1 MKGKNESPKG
11 ETATFFFFVLAARGA
26 WVPNDGRIVFP
37 IKSFLL
43 WWPRWPIFFLA
54 LIICSNCCP
63 SDSNRPEL
71 SVCALCRYLHVISSY
86 RRDHRSWR
94 PTCLPATTFSII
106 ETSLYIRPSFLSS
119 QPYSADSTG
128 LWITSDERLTWI
140 NLRRHFI
147 SKWAPTCVKP
157 LYHRTLKRTLWRKRV
172 CWNNCFVVSIKGH
185 ENKIKNLRF
194 FALFDT
200 REASSDHTM

>member
-26 WVPNDGRIVFP
+26 WVPNDGRFVFP

-147 SKWAPTCVKP
+147 SKWAPHFAQLASNRFIIGPWNALSDAKEFVETIV
-157 LYHRTLKRTLWRKRV
+157 LWSLSKV
-172 CWNNCFVVSIKGH
+172 T
-185 ENKIKNLRF
+185 KIK
-194 FALFDT
+194 
-200 REASSDHTM
+200 